1 MNDCTKDVDLASLT
15 PYENAVLF
23 GGFTGSELSFYRIS
37 DGSDFDCGCDVK
49 TW

>member
-1 MNDCTKDVDLASLT
+1 MNHRTKDVDLARLA
-15 PYENAVLF
+15 PDENAVVF
-23 GGFTGSELSFYRIS
+23 GGFTGSELSFYQIS